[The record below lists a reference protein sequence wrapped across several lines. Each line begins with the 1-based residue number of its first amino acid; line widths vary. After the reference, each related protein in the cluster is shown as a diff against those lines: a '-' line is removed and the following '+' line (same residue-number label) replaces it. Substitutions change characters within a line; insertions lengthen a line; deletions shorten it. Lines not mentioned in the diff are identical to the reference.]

1 MKGIMLIMLSLALA
15 ISCVNEVDAVPEV
28 KHFDSFTVTSEVNVR
43 TVLNSNMTI
52 GWVKGD
58 EVAINDGEATWKF
71 VAEPSA
77 SSNRNAILSPVDA
90 QVSMSE
96 GNTYYALYPYDEH
109 AVWEGGK
116 VTFEIPSVFDPKAGT
131 FPYNPSVSSTTT
143 SSIMFHN
150 ICSLIKFSF
159 VSDNVNKVV
168 IKGLGGE
175 YLAGEVTVDCADTTP
190 EALITEGKGICSVTL
205 EGDFSADTDYYVT
218 VLPNDFKNGIAV
230 YLYDEDGKVV
240 TRTSAPFNLIRSSRV
255 ELGPVDYDQ
264 VWESVTHP
272 VLFFSHAKGEEIKA
286 RLTGDLS
293 VQWQRV
299 ISVADK
305 LVTKNPPQYRP
316 DDTDSQPWQREVG
329 TNISH
334 LAFTGYMSEEQKY
347 MDAAYKWAYASCTYP
362 TWGVDDT
369 EDGMEFGLSYGHQL
383 LGIAMLYDYGQEYL
397 SSEQL
402 SLLRETLVSRTRRQ
416 YAAYVEETLNI
427 LTNHCHVNLCGMLS
441 SAIVLKDELPEAQN
455 WIDFALPVIEKTSK
469 MLIKDG
475 VSQEGPG
482 YWQYFM
488 EYLLMNYE
496 MAKLFGKDFYANSTP
511 MQHSA
516 KYSKYFTL
524 PMGYCSQENSIIN
537 WGDCRHV
544 SWYGPSHIFYRLA
557 SVNGCSTTQYWGDEA
572 IVYDPIS
579 SWLNILWYDP
589 SVPSIKPVDY
599 PGSHHFEETGFWASR
614 TGWDGREAIVIYR
627 AGAWLGKSV
636 TADTDY
642 AQGNMGHCHP
652 DAGHF
657 CIYDDGEYII
667 RNTGYVKR
675 QTKYHNVALFGG
687 HGLWGEVKTWFS
699 PYPFTPERYPKITD
713 IQTDEDK
720 DVVMSDMSRSYKDEA
735 GIESY
740 TRKFIWMKKQNAV
753 IIIDDISCST
763 AIDIQLNFYPENQD
777 GICDGNV
784 YTNQSQMHKVRI
796 ENLSPSSAAS
806 LAVGKQFIENR
817 NDKNGEEM
825 ALVTVRD
832 NLTEATG
839 FSGRYVTAIS
849 WSNPVSEPAVVS
861 YDVDSGEITIEGG
874 YDIYYESGSHEGFGE
889 KVNIN
894 F

>member
-1 MKGIMLIMLSLALA
+1 MKRIIFISFSVFSLLS
-15 ISCVNEVDAVPEV
+15 CTPEIENGGE
-28 KHFDSFTVTSEVNVR
+28 KRFGSFTITSEANVR
-43 TVLNSNMTI
+43 TVLNSDMTI

-58 EVAINDGEATWKF
+58 EVAINDGTATWKF

-77 SSNRNAILSPVDA
+77 SSNRNAALSPVDA
-90 QVSMSE
+90 QVSLTE
-96 GNTYYALYPYDEH
+96 GNTYHALYPYDEN
-109 AVWEGGK
+109 AVWEAGK
-116 VTFEIPSVFDPKAGT
+116 VTFDMPSVFAPKAGT

-143 SSIMFHN
+143 SSIIFHN

-168 IKGLGGE
+168 FKGASGE
-175 YLAGEVTVDCADTTP
+175 CLAGKIKVNCADETP
-190 EALITEGKGICSVTL
+190 DAEVLEGKSTVVV
-205 EGDFSADTDYYVT
+205 EGDFEAGTDYYVT
-218 VLPNDFKNGIAV
+218 VLPNDFSAGIIATV
-230 YLYDEDGKVV
+230 YNEEGKTV
-240 TRTSAPFNLIRSSRV
+240 TRTSAPFELSRSSRI
-255 ELGPVDYDQ
+255 EMGTIDDNQTWSAPY
-264 VWESVTHP
+264 EP
-272 VLFFSHAKGEEIKA
+272 VLFFNYEAGERIKSN
-286 RLTGDLS
+286 LDGSLS
-293 VQWQRV
+293 VQWERV
-299 ISVADK
+299 KKMADK
-305 LVTKNPPQYRP
+305 YAGENPPAYR
-316 DDTDSQPWQREVG
+316 DYDTDSQPWQRAVG
-329 TNISH
+329 TTISH
-334 LAFTGYMSEEQKY
+334 LAFTGYMSEDPRY
-347 MDAAYKWAYASCTYP
+347 MDAAYRWAQASCSYP
-362 TWGVDDT
+362 TWGVDGT
-369 EDGMEFGLSYGHQL
+369 ADGMESGLSYGHQL
-383 LGIAMLYDYGQEYL
+383 LGIAMLYDYGKGYL

-402 SLLRETLVSRTRRQ
+402 DLLRQTLISRTRRQ
-416 YAAYVEETLNI
+416 YAAYLQEELLI
-427 LTNHCHVNLCGMLS
+427 LANHCHVNLCGMLS

-475 VSQEGPG
+475 VSQEGSG

-524 PMGYCSQENSIIN
+524 PMGYCSQDKCIIN

-544 SWYGPSHIFYRLA
+544 SWYGPSHIFYKLA
-557 SVNGCSTTQYWGDEA
+557 SMYSDSTTQYWGDES
-572 IVYDPIS
+572 IVYDKTS
-579 SWLNILWYDP
+579 SWLNVLWYDP
-589 SVPSIKPVDY
+589 SVPSVKPVDY
-599 PGSHHFEETGFWASR
+599 PASHHFDETGFWASR

-636 TADTDY
+636 TADADY

-753 IIIDDISCST
+753 IIVDDIKCSA
-763 AIDIQLNFYPENQD
+763 AIDVQLNFYPECQT
-777 GICDGNV
+777 GTCEGNLYV
-784 YTNQSQMHKVRI
+784 SKSGMHKVRI
-796 ENLSPSSAAS
+796 ENLSPSVT
-806 LAVGKQFIENR
+806 AVLSTGTQFIENR
-817 NDKNGEEM
+817 NDTNGENM
-825 ALVTVRD
+825 ALVTVKD
-832 NLTEATG
+832 NLTEDTG
-839 FSGRYVTAIS
+839 FAGRYVTAIS
-849 WSNPVSEPAVVS
+849 WSRSASEPAVIS
-861 YDVDSGEITIEGG
+861 YDATTGGITVEGG
-874 YDIYYESGSHEGFGE
+874 EDVFYEEGNHERFGN
-889 KVNIN
+889 KVEIK
-894 F
+894 FE